1 MIGFARTDRSALGQW
16 WWTVDRWTLAA
27 VIALM
32 FVGAI
37 LVLAASPAVAT
48 RIGLDSFYLVR
59 HHYMMLPV
67 AAAVLIAVSVLTP
80 RQVRRLGVVLFFFF
94 LALTAMT
101 LGSGM
106 EIKGATR
113 WISVGPLSL
122 QPSEFLKP
130 CFAIFT
136 AWMFALQRTEVPGQR
151 IPGNLISI
159 GAYLATVAILIKQPD
174 LGMTVVITATW
185 AAQFFVAGLPIFWVA
200 LIVGCGVAGLVG
212 AYFML
217 PHVTDR
223 VNQFLDPS
231 TGDTYQIDRALE
243 AFSNGGWFGLGPG
256 EGIAKRSLPDSHTDF
271 VFAVAAEEFG
281 IILCLILLAL
291 FAFIVLRALA
301 RAYRSEDMF
310 ARFAA
315 SGLAILFGVQAAIN
329 MAVNLQL
336 IPAKGMTLPFISYG
350 GSSMI
355 SLAYAMGMLLA
366 LTREQPR
373 TAMLTTPEL
382 ASEAAA

>member
-94 LALTAMT
+94 LALTVMT
-101 LGSGM
+101 LDSGM

-151 IPGNLISI
+151 IPGNIISI
-159 GAYLATVAILIKQPD
+159 SAYLATVAILIKQPD

-185 AAQFFVAGLPIFWVA
+185 AAQFFIAGLPIFWVG

-243 AFSNGGWFGLGPG
+243 AFNHGGLIGQGPG
-256 EGIAKRSLPDSHTDF
+256 GGTVKLNLPDAHADF
-271 VFAVAAEEFG
+271 VFAVAGEEFG
-281 IILCLILLAL
+281 MVVCTMIVGL
-291 FAFIVLRALA
+291 FAFIVLRSLLRMLGETNLFVLLA
-301 RAYRSEDMF
+301 TT
-310 ARFAA
+310 
-315 SGLAILFGVQAAIN
+315 GLVTSFGLQAVVN
-329 MAVNLQL
+329 MASTLHL
-336 IPAKGMTLPFISYG
+336 MPTKGMTLPFISYG
-350 GSSMI
+350 GSSI
-355 SLAYAMGMLLA
+355 VAIALGVGMLLA
-366 LTREQPR
+366 LTRKRFPGSQDV
-373 TAMLTTPEL
+373 
-382 ASEAAA
+382 

>member
-27 VIALM
+27 IIALM
-32 FVGAI
+32 FIGAI

-67 AAAVLIAVSVLTP
+67 AAGVLITVSVLTP
-80 RQVRRLGVVLFFFF
+80 RQVRRLGVVLFLFF

-113 WISVGPLSL
+113 WIDVGPTSL

-130 CFAIFT
+130 SFAIFT
-136 AWMFALQRTEVPGQR
+136 AWMFALQRAEGQR

-159 GAYLATVAILIKQPD
+159 AAFGLTVLLLIKQPD
-174 LGMTVVITATW
+174 LGMAVVISATW

-200 LIVGCGVAGLVG
+200 LLVGGSVAGLIG

-243 AFSNGGWFGLGPG
+243 AFSHGGLVGQGPG
-256 EGIAKRSLPDSHTDF
+256 GGSVKLNLPDAHSDF
-271 VFAVAAEEFG
+271 VFAVAGEEFG
-281 IILCLILLAL
+281 MVVCTIIVAL
-291 FAFIVLRALA
+291 FAFIVLRSLLRMLGETNLFVLLA
-301 RAYRSEDMF
+301 VT
-310 ARFAA
+310 
-315 SGLAILFGVQAAIN
+315 GLVTSFGLQAVVN
-329 MAVNLQL
+329 MGSTLHL
-336 IPAKGMTLPFISYG
+336 MPTKGMTLPFISYG
-350 GSSMI
+350 GSSI
-355 SLAYAMGMLLA
+355 IAIALGVGMLLA
-366 LTREQPR
+366 LTRKRFPGSQEI
-373 TAMLTTPEL
+373 
-382 ASEAAA
+382 

>member
-59 HHYMMLPV
+59 HHYMMLPA

-94 LALTAMT
+94 LALTVMT
-101 LGSGM
+101 LDSGM

-113 WISVGPLSL
+113 WISVGPLSM

-136 AWMFALQRTEVPGQR
+136 AWMFALQRTETPGQR
-151 IPGNLISI
+151 IPGNIISI
-159 GAYLATVAILIKQPD
+159 VAYLVTVAILIKQPD

-185 AAQFFVAGLPIFWVA
+185 AAQFFIAGLPIFWVA

-212 AYFML
+212 AYMML

-243 AFSNGGWFGLGPG
+243 AFSHGGLIGQGPG
-256 EGIAKRSLPDSHTDF
+256 GGTVKLNLPDAHADF
-271 VFAVAAEEFG
+271 VFAVAGEEFG
-281 IILCLILLAL
+281 MVVCTLIVGL
-291 FAFIVLRALA
+291 FAFIVLRSLLRMLGETNLFVLLA
-301 RAYRSEDMF
+301 TT
-310 ARFAA
+310 
-315 SGLAILFGVQAAIN
+315 GLVTSFGLQAVVN
-329 MAVNLQL
+329 MASTLHL
-336 IPAKGMTLPFISYG
+336 MPTKGMTLPFISYG
-350 GSSMI
+350 GSSI
-355 SLAYAMGMLLA
+355 VAIALGVGMLLA
-366 LTREQPR
+366 LTRKRFPGSQDV
-373 TAMLTTPEL
+373 
-382 ASEAAA
+382 

>member
-59 HHYMMLPV
+59 HHYMMLP
-67 AAAVLIAVSVLTP
+67 AAAGVLIAVSVLTP
-80 RQVRRLGVVLFFFF
+80 RQVRRVGVVFFLFF

-101 LGSGM
+101 LASGM

-113 WISVGPLSL
+113 WISIGPFSL

-136 AWMFALQRTEVPGQR
+136 AWMFALQRTEGQR

-159 GAYLATVAILIKQPD
+159 TAYLLTVLVLIKQPD

-212 AYFML
+212 AYMML
-217 PHVTDR
+217 PHVTER

-243 AFSNGGWFGLGPG
+243 AFSHGGLVGQGPG
-256 EGIAKRSLPDSHTDF
+256 GGTVKLNLPDAHADF
-271 VFAVAAEEFG
+271 VFAVAGEEFG
-281 IILCLILLAL
+281 MVVCTVIVAL
-291 FAFIVLRALA
+291 FAFIVLRSLLRMLSETNLFVLLA
-301 RAYRSEDMF
+301 VT
-310 ARFAA
+310 
-315 SGLAILFGVQAAIN
+315 GLVTSFGLQAVVN
-329 MAVNLQL
+329 MASTLHL
-336 IPAKGMTLPFISYG
+336 MPTKGMTLPFISYG
-350 GSSMI
+350 GSSI
-355 SLAYAMGMLLA
+355 VAIALGVGMLLA
-366 LTREQPR
+366 LTRKRFPGSQDV
-373 TAMLTTPEL
+373 
-382 ASEAAA
+382 